1 MLPNFLRDD
10 YSRAFFFFF
19 PLQVM
24 MEENENQMYDFMEC
38 NGERLNCKALYEEET
53 SKTCYL

>member
-10 YSRAFFFFF
+10 YSRAFFFF

>member
-1 MLPNFLRDD
+1 MTIAGL
-10 YSRAFFFFF
+10 FFFF

-53 SKTCYL
+53 SKMCYL